1 MNQNLISLLI
11 PKIQNINDLNISDI
25 DKIELPCSILLNI
38 QKLSLNNLHIKFISE
53 ESNISLNRLIHLKIN

>member
-53 ESNISLNRLIHLKIN
+53 ESNISLKN